1 MMYLLR
7 MGENILCHKI
17 NRRLNYV
24 HGAIPYT
31 ITPSLYDKP
40 VLYNWAPQYDYVQAE
55 IENGTSCYSFVNR
68 THFYDWCFVSLVCQ
82 FAIDRCNF

>member
-40 VLYNWAPQYDYVQAE
+40 VLYN
-55 IENGTSCYSFVNR
+55 
-68 THFYDWCFVSLVCQ
+68 
-82 FAIDRCNF
+82 